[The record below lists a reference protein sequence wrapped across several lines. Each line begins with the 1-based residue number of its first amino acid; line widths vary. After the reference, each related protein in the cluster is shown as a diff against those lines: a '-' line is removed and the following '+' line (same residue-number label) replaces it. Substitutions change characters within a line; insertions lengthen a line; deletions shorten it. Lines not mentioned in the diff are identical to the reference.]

1 LLITFSSIW
10 IVANS
15 YLEICP
21 NIFMSLE
28 QEQFTQKESE
38 LQLDSE
44 PCFCEKKICALGI
57 ASVAI
62 GIGGFI
68 LASIL

>member
-1 LLITFSSIW
+1 
-10 IVANS
+10 
-15 YLEICP
+15 
-21 NIFMSLE
+21 MSLE
-28 QEQFTQKESE
+28 HEPYPLQESE
-38 LQLDSE
+38 SQIDTE
-44 PCFCEKKICALGI
+44 PCFCEKKICGLGI